1 MVEVLKVCV
10 LCCFFFEGRFSAE
23 RKEKEIRE
31 LRIENSYVVAN
42 NWDNDN

>member
-1 MVEVLKVCV
+1 LKED
-10 LCCFFFEGRFSAE
+10 FQQREKR
-23 RKEKEIRE
+23 KEIRE